1 MDSWS
6 GSGARLPIILA
17 TAVEFAVM
25 KNNETDVL
33 ILGGGVIGLACARY
47 LLDAGRQVTVVDQG
61 QVGAGSSHG
70 NCGTL
75 TPSHA
80 MPLAMPG
87 VVGTAI
93 RWLLK
98 RDAPLRIKPRFDPT
112 LLRWLNDFRQRCN
125 WSDFSTA
132 TALKAPLLL
141 RSAELIAELVAHD
154 KLDCEYQASGTLHVY
169 RDKKALADSAWYR
182 STLAEVG
189 IPVELLDGA
198 QIESMEPSLK
208 IGVAGGYFNPGDAQ
222 LRPDRYVDEL
232 ARVVRERGGQ
242 IVEQTCI
249 ESIDVERGRISR
261 VRTSNADYSARE
273 VVFALGAWSPK
284 LAATIGLR
292 LPIQPGKGYSI
303 TYSRPSI
310 CPRTPLALK
319 EASVCVTA
327 WGSGYRLGS
336 TMEFSGYDTRLNRT
350 RLDALRRG
358 AANYLRE
365 PEGPTIE
372 EEWYGWRPMTPDDL
386 PILGRVKGIDNLC
399 MATGHG
405 MLGVTMSAATGLLVS
420 ELLAGEKPSIDLAP
434 FNLSR
439 FG

>member
-1 MDSWS
+1 
-6 GSGARLPIILA
+6 
-17 TAVEFAVM
+17 M
-25 KNNETDVL
+25 KNNEVDVL
-33 ILGGGVIGLACARY
+33 VLGGGVVGLACARD
-47 LLDAGRQVTVVDQG
+47 LIAAGRHVTLVDQG
-61 QVGAGSSHG
+61 LVGSGSSHG

-75 TPSHA
+75 TPSHS

-87 VVGTAI
+87 VVGTAL

-98 RDAPLRIKPRFDPT
+98 KDAPLRISPRFDPA
-112 LLRWLNDFRQRCN
+112 LLRWLNDFRRRCN
-125 WSDFSTA
+125 WTDFSATTA
-132 TALKAPLLL
+132 IKAPMLL
-141 RSAELIAELVAHD
+141 RSAERIAELVKLD
-154 KLDCEYQASGTLHVY
+154 RLDCEYQASGTLHVY
-169 RDKKALADSAWYR
+169 RDARGFANSEWYR
-182 STLAEVG
+182 RTLAEVG
-189 IPVELLDGA
+189 IPFEMLDGNQVEA
-198 QIESMEPSLK
+198 MEPALK
-208 IGVAGGYFNPGDAQ
+208 AGVAGGYFNPGDAQ
-222 LRPDRYVDEL
+222 LRPDRYVAEL

-242 IVEQTCI
+242 IIEQACI
-249 ESIDVERGRISR
+249 DSIDVERGRISR
-261 VRTSNADYSARE
+261 VRTTAGDYSARD

-303 TYSRPSI
+303 TYSRPTL
-310 CPRTPLALK
+310 CPRLPVTLK

-327 WGSGYRLGS
+327 WKSGYRLGS
-336 TMEFSGYDTRLNRT
+336 TMEFSGYDSSLNRA

-365 PEGPTIE
+365 PEGPVTE

-405 MLGVTMSAATGLLVS
+405 MLGVTLSAITGLLVS
-420 ELLAGEKPSIDLAP
+420 EVIAGETPSIDLAP

>member
-1 MDSWS
+1 
-6 GSGARLPIILA
+6 
-17 TAVEFAVM
+17 M
-25 KNNETDVL
+25 KSNEVDVL
-33 ILGGGVIGLACARY
+33 VLGGGVVGLACARD
-47 LLDAGRQVTVVDQG
+47 LIAAGRHVTVIDQG
-61 QVGAGSSHG
+61 LVGSGSSHG

-75 TPSHA
+75 TPSHS

-87 VVGTAI
+87 VVGTAL

-98 RDAPLRIKPRFDPT
+98 KDAPLRISPRFDPA
-112 LLRWLNDFRQRCN
+112 LLRWLNDFRRRCN
-125 WSDFSTA
+125 WTDFSATTA
-132 TALKAPLLL
+132 IKAPLLL
-141 RSAELIAELVAHD
+141 RSAERIAELVKQDH
-154 KLDCEYQASGTLHVY
+154 LDCEYQASGTLHVY
-169 RDKKALADSAWYR
+169 RDARGFANSEWYR
-182 STLAEVG
+182 RTLAEVG
-189 IPVELLDGA
+189 IPFEMLDGNQVEA
-198 QIESMEPSLK
+198 MEPALK
-208 IGVAGGYFNPGDAQ
+208 AGVAGGYFNPGDAQ
-222 LRPDRYVDEL
+222 LRPDRYVSEL

-242 IVEQTCI
+242 IIEQACI
-249 ESIDVERGRISR
+249 DSIDVERGRISR
-261 VRTSNADYSARE
+261 VRTTAGDYSARD

-303 TYSRPSI
+303 TYSRPTL
-310 CPRTPLALK
+310 CPRLPVTLK

-327 WGSGYRLGS
+327 WKSGYRLGS
-336 TMEFSGYDTRLNRT
+336 TMEFSGYDSSLNRA

-365 PEGPTIE
+365 PEGPVTE

-405 MLGVTMSAATGLLVS
+405 MLGVTLSAITGLLVS
-420 ELLAGEKPSIDLAP
+420 EVITGETPSIDIAP